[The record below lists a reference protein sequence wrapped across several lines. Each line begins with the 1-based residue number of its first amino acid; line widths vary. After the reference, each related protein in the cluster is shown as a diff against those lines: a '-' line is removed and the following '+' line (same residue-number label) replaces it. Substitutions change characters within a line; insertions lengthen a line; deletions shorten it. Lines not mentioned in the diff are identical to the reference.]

1 MATKKK
7 AAAIPE
13 CPYGARCYRKN
24 PDHLAE
30 FSHPK
35 KAKGEDSTDSAADS
49 ASPST
54 SKIDDGGL
62 PPCKYGA
69 SCYRKNLMHFAE
81 YSHPTAVTDKVTASD
96 DSGHDTDVLSD
107 TDSGDDK
114 KPSTSKKKK
123 KSVKSED
130 ILKRGMSLV
139 KSYSKMTEA
148 ERKELIK
155 KAFEAKAKL
164 QKELKETK
172 AEVKKKDQELDKLT
186 KEVASG
192 LLLMDGEKE
201 ALEGKTTVYFDLFAE
216 RAYKEGSAAQ
226 MHFRLAES
234 QFYRLLS
241 GSAGYRITK
250 VEYVVNPKLCKGF
263 RECRD
268 ALKKLR
274 GEEFSYPVLAFHGTK
289 QEYITPICEAGFKVP
304 GAGHKHRT
312 DTGWYG
318 KGVYFSEYPTYSM
331 GYIQGAT
338 KLLLSQVLPGKVFQ
352 CTKLI
357 HGAALQKGYD
367 SHTSPDSHELVI
379 FNTYHIL
386 PQYLVHYTTAAG
398 GEFKYTAPP
407 TPATAKAAGKKGAKA
422 AADDKLDVQNMDST
436 VVNSKYWEAL
446 GKPGS
451 KAMSGHMAQF
461 TGTFPGTQ
469 KEMQDLV
476 KKHGGT
482 IGSKAVFNLLVASPM
497 EYNLNTNKV
506 YQAEKKGVD
515 IVHEM
520 YMYDTIIKKKKQD
533 IEKYKFS

>member
-7 AAAIPE
+7 AAPLKE

-24 PDHLAE
+24 PDHFAE

-35 KAKGEDSTDSAADS
+35 KAKGEDTTDSAS
-49 ASPST
+49 AP
-54 SKIDDGGL
+54 KIDDAGL

-81 YSHPTAVTDKVTASD
+81 FSHPTAVTDKVTASD
-96 DSGHDTDVLSD
+96 DSGHDTDVISD
-107 TDSGDDK
+107 SDDDK

-123 KSVKSED
+123 KGVKSED

-139 KSYSKMTEA
+139 KSYSQMTEA

-172 AEVKKKDQELDKLT
+172 EEVKKKDQELDKLT

-201 ALEGKTTVYFDLFAE
+201 ALEGSDVVYFDLFAE

-241 GSAGYRITK
+241 GTATYRITK

-289 QEYITPICEAGFKVP
+289 QEYITPICETGFKVP
-304 GAGHKHRT
+304 GAGGHKHRT

-318 KGVYFSEYPTYSM
+318 KGVYFSEYPSYSM

-338 KLLLSQVLPGKVFQ
+338 KLLLSQVLPGKVYQ

-367 SHTSPDSHELVI
+367 SHTSPDKHELVI

-386 PQYLVHYTTAAG
+386 PQYIVHYKTGAI
-398 GEFKYTAPP
+398 GEFQYTTP
-407 TPATAKAAGKKGAKA
+407 TKAGAKKGS
-422 AADDKLDVQNMDST
+422 DKFDCQNADST
-436 VVNSKYWEAL
+436 AVNSKYWEAL
-446 GKPGS
+446 GKGPS
-451 KAMSGHMAQF
+451 KVMAGYMVQF

-482 IGSKAVFNLLVASPM
+482 IGSKAVFNLLVASPI
-497 EYNLNTNKV
+497 EFNLKTNKV
-506 YQAEKKGVD
+506 MQASKKGVD
-515 IVHEM
+515 IIHEM
-520 YMYDTIIKKKKQD
+520 GLYEAIVNKKKPD
-533 IEKYKFS
+533 INKYKFE

>member
-7 AAAIPE
+7 AAPTKE

-24 PDHLAE
+24 PDHFIE

-35 KAKGEDSTDSAADS
+35 KAKGEDTTDSADS
-49 ASPST
+49 SSA
-54 SKIDDGGL
+54 SKIDDTGL

-96 DSGHDTDVLSD
+96 DSGHDTDVISD
-107 TDSGDDK
+107 DDDA
-114 KPSTSKKKK
+114 PSTSKKKK

-139 KSYSKMTEA
+139 KSYSQMTEA

-172 AEVKKKDQELDKLT
+172 EEVKKKDQELDKLT

-192 LLLMDGEKE
+192 VLLMDGEKD

-250 VEYVVNPKLCKGF
+250 VEYVVNPKLVKGF
-263 RECRD
+263 KECRE

-289 QEYITPICEAGFKVP
+289 QEYITPICETGFKVP

-318 KGVYFSEYPTYSM
+318 KGVYFSEYPSYSM

-338 KLLLSQVLPGKVFQ
+338 KLLLSQVLPGKVYN

-357 HGAALQKGYD
+357 HGAPLQKGYD
-367 SHTSPDSHELVI
+367 SHTSPDKHELVI
-379 FNTYHIL
+379 FNAYHIL
-386 PQYLVHYTTAAG
+386 PQYIVHYTTG
-398 GEFKYTAPP
+398 TGEFKYTAPP
-407 TPATAKAAGKKGAKA
+407 AAGKGKTA
-422 AADDKLDVQNMDST
+422 AAVKAFDVHNADSGT
-436 VVNSKYWEAL
+436 VNAKYWEAL
-446 GKPGS
+446 GKPAS
-451 KAMSGHMAQF
+451 KVMSGFMVQF

-476 KKHGGT
+476 IKHGGT
-482 IGSKAVFNLLVASPM
+482 VGTKAVFNLLVASPT
-497 EYNLNTNKV
+497 EFDLKTNKV
-506 YQAEKKGVD
+506 MQATKKAVD

-520 YMYDTIIKKKKQD
+520 YVYELITNKKKKPD
-533 IEKYKFS
+533 IDTYKFN